1 MREGIDALLATV
13 SRSFYLTIRVLPRGL
28 RTPVGLAYLLAR
40 TSDTIADSA
49 SASPEARLDALRQ
62 MGEALGGREPMPDL
76 TPFASGVSNPS
87 ERALLEWAGTLCAL
101 LHASEPHDRVEI
113 VWVINEILSGQ
124 RLDLTRFAQTGDAV
138 KALATAEELED
149 YTYRVAGCV
158 GAFWTRICSR
168 HLRDYAPSLELEAL
182 VQLGVSFGKGLQLI
196 NILRD
201 GPADLAQ
208 GRCYLPSQELPE
220 ENPELLKTAPMLVR
234 PVQDRWVARARAH
247 LEDGLHYIEA
257 VRPWRLRLAC
267 FLPWAIGVRTLKLI
281 EHTRPLEQ
289 DYRVKVP
296 RREVRSLLFLGVL
309 GALGN
314 GTLRRV
320 ARRVQEL

>member
-1 MREGIDALLATV
+1 MREGINALLAAV

-49 SASPEARLDALRQ
+49 DASPEARLEALRQ
-62 MGEALGGREPMPDL
+62 MGEALEGRLPMPDL
-76 TPFASGVSNPS
+76 TPFASGVSHPS
-87 ERALLEWAGTLCAL
+87 ERALLQWAGTLCAL
-101 LHASEPHDRVEI
+101 LRASEPRDRADI
-113 VWVINEILSGQ
+113 IWVAEEILSGQ
-124 RLDLTRFAQTGDAV
+124 RLDLTRFARGGKGVQ
-138 KALATAEELED
+138 ALATAEELED

-168 HLRDYAPSLELEAL
+168 HLRDYAPSVDLETL
-182 VQLGVSFGKGLQLI
+182 VQWGVSFGKGLQLI

-201 GPADLAQ
+201 APADLAQ
-208 GRCYLPSQELPE
+208 GRCYLPLEELPE
-220 ENPELLKTAPMLVR
+220 KNPELLRTAPMLVR
-234 PVQDRWVARARAH
+234 SVQDRWLARARSH
-247 LEDGLHYIEA
+247 LEDGLRYIEA
-257 VRPWRLRLAC
+257 IRPWRLRLAC
-267 FLPWAIGVRTLKLI
+267 FLPWAIGVRTLNLI

-296 RREVRSLLFLGVL
+296 RGEVRTLLAWGVL

-314 GTLRRV
+314 GALRRV
-320 ARRVQEL
+320 IRHVQAR